1 MDISSLSTATLR
13 NLISLVEKRD
23 ALLSELTKIDADISA
38 AYSGGSTTSTA
49 SGKRRGRK
57 PGRKAKAVAPV
68 QPAEVAVK
76 AKAAKPDKKARKA
89 RKGGIK
95 ESIVAAL
102 KEAGAN
108 GISVKDLSAKLGLK
122 PQNVHVW
129 FATTGKKA
137 GAVKASPGIYRL
149 KA

>member
-13 NLISLVEKRD
+13 SLLSLTEKRD
-23 ALLSELTKIDADISA
+23 SLLAELTKVEADISS
-38 AYSGGSTTSTA
+38 AYSGGSTTA
-49 SGKRRGRK
+49 PAPVKRRGRK
-57 PGRKAKAVAPV
+57 PGRKAKAVAHV
-68 QPAEVAVK
+68 QTAEVAGKVK
-76 AKAAKPDKKARKA
+76 VAKPAKKARKA

-95 ESIVAAL
+95 DTIIAAL

-108 GISVKDLSAKLGLK
+108 GISVKELSAKLGLK

-129 FATTGKKA
+129 FATTGKNA
-137 GAVKASPGIYRL
+137 GAVKLSPGVYRL